1 MNLHNSPVPDVDEVP
16 VEEHV
21 GFLDELC
28 GLALGEKQV
37 ATLVEERGVEDL
49 GGGI

>member
-1 MNLHNSPVPDVDEVP
+1 MPDLPVPDVDEVP

-21 GFLDELC
+21 GLLDELC

-37 ATLVEERGVEDL
+37 AALIEERGIEDF
-49 GGGI
+49 GVGI